1 MLDISTSLDGYI
13 SQPDDSAGPIHD
25 WFFAGETTSRYN
37 PAFKTSAESR
47 PILDEMFEST
57 GALVVGRRTYD
68 FTGGWD
74 GNHPMPGVPVVVV
87 THRPPSHVPEGTT
100 PFTFA
105 IDGVEDAIDRARALA
120 DGRNVVVMG
129 GARLARQCL
138 MAGLLEEM
146 QIHLAPVLL
155 GEGVHLFDRFD
166 GHDVKLEVTRVV
178 PAPDATHLRYR
189 VLQ

>member
-13 SQPDDSAGPIHD
+13 SRADDDPGPIHD
-25 WFFAGETTSRYN
+25 WLFAGETPNRYN
-37 PAFKTSAESR
+37 HAFKTSAEST
-47 PILDEMFEST
+47 PILDEMFETT

-68 FTGGWD
+68 LTDGWG
-74 GNHPMPGVPVVVV
+74 GNHPFPGAPAVVV
-87 THRPPSHVPEGTT
+87 THRAPSSVPDGTT
-100 PFTFA
+100 PFTFGTH
-105 IDGVEDAIDRARALA
+105 GVEDAIDRARALA

-138 MAGLLEEM
+138 MAGLLDEM

-189 VLQ
+189 VVQ